1 MAYRDDLTALS
12 SRHDALA
19 HEIAAKTRELED
31 VRHLLDE
38 ARAQS
43 NARAK
48 LPVLD
53 NIRIAAPCTA
63 DWNLMTGDDRMRH
76 CDACN
81 KDVYNLSGMTRG
93 EAEALVTERN
103 GDLCVRYF
111 RRKDGT
117 ILPTDCTIGVQRR
130 RRRRWIVAAGATL
143 LAGGVVVV
151 AAPRY
156 MAPSYSETMGAPV
169 FDDSQEQ
176 DTYRYVQLRSR

>member
-19 HEIAAKTRELED
+19 NEVAAKTRELED

-43 NARAK
+43 RARAS

-76 CDACN
+76 CGACN
-81 KDVYNLSGMTRG
+81 NDVYNLSGMTRS
-93 EAEALVTERN
+93 EAEALVTKRN
-103 GDLCVRYF
+103 GDLCGRYF
-111 RRKDGT
+111 QRHDGT
-117 ILPTDCTIGVQRR
+117 VLLADCTIGVG
-130 RRRRWIVAAGATL
+130 RRRRWFAAAGATL
-143 LAGGVVVV
+143 LAAGAV
-151 AAPRY
+151 AIGAARY
-156 MAPSYSETMGAPV
+156 IPPV
-169 FDDSQEQ
+169 
-176 DTYRYVQLRSR
+176 RLRDHGLDLI